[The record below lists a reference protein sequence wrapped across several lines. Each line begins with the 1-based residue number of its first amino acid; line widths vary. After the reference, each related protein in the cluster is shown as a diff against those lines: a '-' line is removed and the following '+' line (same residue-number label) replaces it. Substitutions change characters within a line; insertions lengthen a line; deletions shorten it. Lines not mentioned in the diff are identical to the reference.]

1 MEYNNN
7 MINHTLKVYGF
18 NLDNL
23 DINKIQHVPMHEY
36 RLSTLDKPLLYIE
49 NLQCCVG
56 LFIYGN
62 GFGFASHINPV
73 VIRNNEFITLEDKLI
88 CNRCNDLLNS
98 VLSYK
103 GNIYE
108 PFKIGITLGIMPLD
122 NNEKTMVSIY
132 NGTKEAISILR
143 SLNIPVTDLVVLNK
157 PEMIIDT
164 NKNTIIIPKKE
175 RINIM
180 RLSYNDEIIISPD
193 GIECLV
199 LDTNNVDF
207 TDAPTGR
214 KCKETIVLKTKGN
227 ERIDTIN
234 SQGLVESTYITKPGE
249 AIFYNSEKDKYVP
262 RDSNGTPIMFDDL
275 ENFGFE
281 VTCEPFQFS
290 DNIAVKVKS
299 TNKAYLLQEIIEI
312 PTCIKDAWG
321 KGDHQFLFKGATLKK
336 EINSGKVTGIEKEA
350 FDKTWEIFEQKE
362 KSR

>member
-1 MEYNNN
+1 MEYDNM

-36 RLSTLDKPLLYIE
+36 RVSTLDKPLLYIE

-62 GFGFASHINPV
+62 GFSFASHINPV
-73 VIRNNEFITLEDKLI
+73 VIRNNEFITQDDKLI
-88 CNRCNDLLNS
+88 CTRCNDLLNS
-98 VLSYK
+98 LLSYK

-108 PFKIGITLGIMPLD
+108 PFTIGISLGVIPLS

-132 NGTKEAISILR
+132 NGTNETIDKLR
-143 SLNIPVTDLVVLNK
+143 KLNIPVKDLMVINE

-164 NKNTIIIPKKE
+164 IKNTIITPKKE
-175 RINIM
+175 KDNKM
-180 RLSYNDEIIISPD
+180 KLSYTNEKIISPD
-193 GIECLV
+193 GIECQV
-199 LDTNNVDF
+199 LDTDNVDF

-214 KCKETIVLKTKGN
+214 KCKETIVLKAKGN

-234 SQGLVESTYITKPGE
+234 AQGLVESTYITKPGE
-249 AIFYNSEKDKYVP
+249 AIFYNNEKDKYVP
-262 RDSNGTPIMFDDL
+262 RDSNGNARMFDDL

-281 VTCEPFQFS
+281 VTCKPFKFGN
-290 DNIAVKVKS
+290 NIAVKVKS

-321 KGDHQFLFKGATLKK
+321 EGAHQFLYQGATLKK

-350 FDKTWEIFEQKE
+350 FDNTWEVLEQE
-362 KSR
+362 KHL